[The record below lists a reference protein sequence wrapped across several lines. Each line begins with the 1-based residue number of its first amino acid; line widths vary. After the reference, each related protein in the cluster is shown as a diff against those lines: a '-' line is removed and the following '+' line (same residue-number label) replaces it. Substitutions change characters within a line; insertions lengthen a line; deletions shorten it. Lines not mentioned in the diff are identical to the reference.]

1 MAAGWTKR
9 DAAPLLHRGSLSNTH
24 DTLNRDDMNSICRA
38 TRLSCAL
45 GLMALVSSCAAI
57 STYKACGVAGCP
69 GDATITAAVQQL
81 FAQHPAIE
89 APNLID
95 VQTLNHVVYL
105 YGLVDTDLQR
115 HLAESL
121 ARQAPGVTRVVNS
134 IGLRNNSF

>member
-1 MAAGWTKR
+1 MTAEWIKR
-9 DAAPLLHRGSLSNTH
+9 GSDALLQRGSLSNAH
-24 DTLNRDDMNSICRA
+24 CTLNRAAMNTIRRA

-45 GLMALVSSCAAI
+45 GLMALLSSCAAI
-57 STYKACGVAGCP
+57 STYKACGAAGCP
-69 GDATITAAVQQL
+69 GDATITTAVQQL

-89 APNLID
+89 APNLIA

-115 HLAESL
+115 QLAESL